1 MLPDRFD
8 TLLQFW
14 PEKFN
19 KFLTKYTLDMKEQE
33 ENRCSRIYDEI
44 NIGYNSRH
52 WIHPMSKNE
61 VLYAYRNV
69 IYKFYYRGL
78 VIRPFFWLFIRP
90 YFFLKAKIH
99 KRSFGYAQLV

>member
-14 PEKFN
+14 PAKFN
-19 KFLTKYTLDMKEQE
+19 TFLTKYTLDLKEQE

-52 WIHPMSKNE
+52 WVHPMSKNE

-69 IYKFYYRGL
+69 LYEFY
-78 VIRPFFWLFIRP
+78 
-90 YFFLKAKIH
+90 
-99 KRSFGYAQLV
+99 